1 MHIYNA
7 RRTRE
12 LVSIQHTTLAAR
24 VVLRARMHLLGVD
37 TTVVLIHVHKVTRSN
52 RTTYNRT
59 CVHMY
64 MYSIQQVSLFRP
76 IFQWRA

>member
-24 VVLRARMHLLGVD
+24 VVLRARMHNSER
-37 TTVVLIHVHKVTRSN
+37 LITLASMHKNT
-52 RTTYNRT
+52 
-59 CVHMY
+59 
-64 MYSIQQVSLFRP
+64 
-76 IFQWRA
+76 